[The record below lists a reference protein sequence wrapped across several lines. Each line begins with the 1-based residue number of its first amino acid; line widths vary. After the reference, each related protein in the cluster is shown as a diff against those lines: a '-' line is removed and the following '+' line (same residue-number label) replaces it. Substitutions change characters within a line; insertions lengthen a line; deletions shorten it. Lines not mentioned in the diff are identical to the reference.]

1 VVAVFGAEPVNAKAE
16 PHPALGFKGSSAKQ
30 EVDAMEVEP
39 STGADEKAPK
49 PGTSVG
55 LGENVSGKS
64 TWAFTAP
71 RVAVRLPFGVGF
83 FPAGVVASKEDPAAY
98 SDARLALR
106 WKGILETGA
115 AMGSFLDVA
124 AMSEPANVYREG
136 VSADEDLS
144 QEDDAGEDRVRLL
157 PFGSRMLPTFSGR
170 GAGLFDMSADMLDEE
185 VSRTLLTGGS
195 VLGNVDNPG
204 VPIEIRKMEDDN
216 QVEIDLR
223 ARALQLRNQLYR
235 QRRVRMLNER
245 TQATTQ
251 ERAVRIES
259 LVAEMRT
266 DLKTLKRRLDEE
278 ISELGITE
286 SEAEEIVSAYYQS
299 LDSQPSGEASP
310 PKRSRRPSRLHEDEE
325 MDEEGEQTED
335 LAGMSQ

>member
-1 VVAVFGAEPVNAKAE
+1 
-16 PHPALGFKGSSAKQ
+16 
-30 EVDAMEVEP
+30 
-39 STGADEKAPK
+39 
-49 PGTSVG
+49 
-55 LGENVSGKS
+55 
-64 TWAFTAP
+64 
-71 RVAVRLPFGVGF
+71 
-83 FPAGVVASKEDPAAY
+83 
-98 SDARLALR
+98 
-106 WKGILETGA
+106 
-115 AMGSFLDVA
+115 
-124 AMSEPANVYREG
+124 
-136 VSADEDLS
+136 
-144 QEDDAGEDRVRLL
+144 
-157 PFGSRMLPTFSGR
+157 
-170 GAGLFDMSADMLDEE
+170 
-185 VSRTLLTGGS
+185 
-195 VLGNVDNPG
+195 
-204 VPIEIRKMEDDN
+204 MEDDN

-335 LAGMSQ
+335 LAGLSQ